1 MFFGEHEHSLDEKGR
16 LILPARYRAAFEQG
30 FFLTRG
36 LENCLWMFTMPVWH
50 QLTARLSESGLSS
63 LPARQ
68 LDRLL
73 YSGSEGPLDKQGRLL
88 IPPSLRSFAG
98 LAENDPVVVVG
109 VKNRI
114 ELWNLDRWQALTAQL
129 GENGSDFATALGE
142 LGLDL

>member
-1 MFFGEHEHSLDEKGR
+1 MFYGEHEHSLDEKGR

-30 FFLTRG
+30 YFLTRG
-36 LENCLWMFTMPVWH
+36 LENCLWMFTLPTWQ
-50 QLTARLSESGLSS
+50 QLTSRLSELGLTS

-73 YSGSEGPLDKQGRLL
+73 YSGTEGPLDKQGRLL
-88 IPPSLRSFAG
+88 IPPTLRSFAG
-98 LAENDPVVVVG
+98 LAENEPVIVVG

-114 ELWNLDRWQALTAQL
+114 EFWNQERWNDLTAQL

-142 LGLDL
+142 LGLVL